1 MDHPA
6 TQAAARA
13 LEATFGQAPVYIREG
28 GSIPVCASF
37 ASILGLPVVLLGFTP
52 AGRQRPRAQRVD
64 GPAATTRRASGRS
77 PGCGTSWSTC
87 RVDAVADGRA
97 VRNW

>member
-1 MDHPA
+1 MTTTVTQLGGGRAEPDPADHPA

-37 ASILGLPVVLLGFTP
+37 EPILGLPVVLLGF
-52 AGRQRPRAQRVD
+52 AQPD
-64 GPAATTRRASGRS
+64 EHAHAPTSGW
-77 PGCGTSWSTC
+77 T
-87 RVDAVADGRA
+87 
-97 VRNW
+97 